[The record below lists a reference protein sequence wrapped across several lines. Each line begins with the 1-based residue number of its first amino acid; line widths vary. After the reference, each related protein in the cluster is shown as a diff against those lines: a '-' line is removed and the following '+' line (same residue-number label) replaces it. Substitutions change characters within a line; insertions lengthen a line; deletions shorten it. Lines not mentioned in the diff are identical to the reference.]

1 MHFFHKR
8 ITSLCIFLLLYTAT
22 FVIPEGFAPGTPVH
36 TPTGFTA
43 IENLEPGHEVV
54 SFDLLKL
61 MIYINNIP
69 IKVTGRVVDGMM
81 YIGSAWIPREFL

>member
-1 MHFFHKR
+1 
-8 ITSLCIFLLLYTAT
+8 LLLLCTT
-22 FVIPEGFAPGTPVH
+22 TSVIPDGFAPGTAVH

-43 IENLEPGHEVV
+43 IEQLQPGDEIV